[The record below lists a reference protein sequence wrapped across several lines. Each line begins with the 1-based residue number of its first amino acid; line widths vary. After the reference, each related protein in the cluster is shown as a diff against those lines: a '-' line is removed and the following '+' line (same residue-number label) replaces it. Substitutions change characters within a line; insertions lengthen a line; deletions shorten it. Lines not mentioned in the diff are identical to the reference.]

1 MGPVDPRNQ
10 NTNALTFAPAEQ
22 ASTKFQV
29 NLNADGTFKDFKT
42 EATDPKVTNII
53 RGWASLFQAKVDAGD
68 KLSYVSEKEVR
79 FGTLGGSSI
88 VMKIAFGFKFN
99 VIICI
104 FLL

>member
-29 NLNADGTFKDFKT
+29 NLNSDGTFKDFKT
-42 EATDPKVTNII
+42 EATDPKITNII
-53 RGWASLFQAKVDAGD
+53 RGWASMFQAKVDAGD

-79 FGTLGGSSI
+79 FGTLGEGSKIKSSNISI
-88 VMKIAFGFKFN
+88 
-99 VIICI
+99 
-104 FLL
+104 